1 MKVNI
6 NKFMFEIIEE
16 DDGEHVWLE
25 EDENGMTQAGVCY
38 FFKEK
43 IYIHKN
49 LSYKMKKHVLAHE
62 LTHAFLFAHG
72 LYDENINDEIIC
84 EFVANYH
91 ERITEIVKF
100 YFKKGE

>member
-38 FFKEK
+38 FFKE
-43 IYIHKN
+43 
-49 LSYKMKKHVLAHE
+49 
-62 LTHAFLFAHG
+62 
-72 LYDENINDEIIC
+72 
-84 EFVANYH
+84 
-91 ERITEIVKF
+91 
-100 YFKKGE
+100 